1 MSIFS
6 SLKEKFKVEYREK
19 SWEDFLLSVLGSMFE
34 YNGLPVNTEFI
45 ELLCNMYGECAIWE
59 TKDGFGVS
67 YCQRSGK
74 PNVNGLGSDLICT
87 TWNGECVTFRNFE
100 NPESPDFSKVVYIR
114 NNMYAM
120 PDSLYQITADTLSD
134 IDKSIKHIIVNSR
147 YTPIAIAKDEKTRVA
162 IQSAIDSNNSGDIQ
176 VVLSSNIL
184 DGDTS
189 AYVLNITDV
198 NASDKIQYLY
208 KAKDD
213 TLRHF
218 YNRIGMEICGA
229 SKMAQQTVA
238 EVNAGCN
245 SHEIVPNS
253 RLNEREKAVTA
264 CNEKFGWS
272 GSVTYS
278 EPWRKEFAI
287 SSTKTDKKEGVVENA
302 ESIQN

>member
-1 MSIFS
+1 M
-6 SLKEKFKVEYREK
+6 
-19 SWEDFLLSVLGSMFE
+19 
-34 YNGLPVNTEFI
+34 
-45 ELLCNMYGECAIWE
+45 
-59 TKDGFGVS
+59 
-67 YCQRSGK
+67 
-74 PNVNGLGSDLICT
+74 NGLGRDLICT
-87 TWNGECVTFRNFE
+87 TWNGECVTFRDFE

-278 EPWRKEFAI
+278 EPWKKEFAI
-287 SSTKTDKKEGVVENA
+287 SSTKETDKKEGEIENA